1 MAVLAVLFY
10 SLGFD
15 TLTWITAV
23 IGGLWDFEKIYTK
36 VKKHKR
42 GYYMIG
48 GKKKHIKE
56 RW

>member
-15 TLTWITAV
+15 TLTWIVAV
-23 IGGLWDFEKIYTK
+23 IGALWDFNKIYSS
-36 VKKHKR
+36 VREHER